1 MAVRIP
7 GHLRWPAL
15 VVCDNVT
22 TMDGGLVLKGKRIVV
37 PISSRRAVLAA
48 LQAAHQGVGRTKRRA
63 RKTVWWPGINN
74 DITNTV
80 STCPPFQVHQPS
92 QQKVPF
98 AADPLPHRVFNV
110 ASADFFSH
118 AGRNY
123 LVYADRLSGW
133 MEIAELSSNA
143 ARSTIHTLGSWF
155 SRLGILTTLLTD
167 GGPPFTSDFRTFLD
181 RWGVQHLPSSPH
193 YPQSNGH
200 AEANVKKL
208 KLLLRKTAPDGDI
221 YTADFQQGLLK
232 LRNAPDTSGR
242 SPAQTLFGHQLRSI
256 LPTHH
261 TSFAPEWSAASDR
274 LDQRVADRR
283 DTTIQLHNRSSKPL
297 GPLNIGSSVRVQDP
311 HSKLWDKVATVISI
325 DQHRTYRV
333 RLPSGRVL
341 WRNRRYPRQ
350 IPPASRSPEPTQPPS
365 ADQTQDPAPRRSTR
379 TRHLPQRLTL

>member
-1 MAVRIP
+1 M
-7 GHLRWPAL
+7 
-15 VVCDNVT
+15 
-22 TMDGGLVLKGKRIVV
+22 
-37 PISSRRAVLAA
+37 SSRRIVDWFSKASGSSSPSAHAAQCSQDFTQPIKVWNGRSVEPGKRYGGLASIVTSLTLFPLVLLARFTNPA
-48 LQAAHQGVGRTKRRA
+48 SRR
-63 RKTVWWPGINN
+63 N
-74 DITNTV
+74 
-80 STCPPFQVHQPS
+80 
-92 QQKVPF
+92 PF
-98 AADPLPHRVFNV
+98 AADPLPHRVFDV

-133 MEIAELSSNA
+133 MEIAELSSTA
-143 ARSTIHTLGSWF
+143 ARPTIRTLGSWF
-155 SRLGILTTLLTD
+155 SRLGIPTTLRTD
-167 GGPPFTSDFRTFLD
+167 GGPPFTSHDFRTFLD

-221 YTADFQQGLLK
+221 NTAEFQQGLLK
-232 LRNAPDTSGR
+232 LRNTPDASGR
-242 SPAQTLFGHQLRSI
+242 SPAQTLFGYQLRSI

-274 LDQRVADRR
+274 LDQRTADRR
-283 DTTIQLHNRSSKPL
+283 DTAIRLYNRSSKPL

-311 HSKLWDKVATVISI
+311 HSKLWDKVATVIAI
-325 DQHRTYRV
+325 GQHRTYRV

-341 WRNRRYPRQ
+341 WRNRRYLRQ
-350 IPPASRSPEPTQPPS
+350 IPPASPSPEPTQPLS

-379 TRHLPQRLTL
+379 TRHLPRRLTL